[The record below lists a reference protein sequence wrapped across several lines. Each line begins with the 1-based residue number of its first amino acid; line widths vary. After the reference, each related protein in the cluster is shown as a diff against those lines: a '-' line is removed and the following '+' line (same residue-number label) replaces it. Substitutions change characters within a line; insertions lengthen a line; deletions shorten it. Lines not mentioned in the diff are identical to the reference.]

1 LPQASRENCLID
13 IVTEHEVGVG
23 MDGEHMAVEDVEA
36 AVRALREVLTILAW

>member
-1 LPQASRENCLID
+1 
-13 IVTEHEVGVG
+13 